1 MCSTEAREFGLMS
14 CWLHSLKEAGRVN
27 FVQSPRRRRNFIF
40 LTSTEPGPD
49 VELRA
54 VVCRGQGGHRCA
66 GGRARDMLHNLA
78 VWQHLRHCNLST
90 ASNISFKVLCAQRIH
105 EAGWVRPGR
114 RMRLRRHLL
123 GQWKTVHGRRQ
134 YPVGAAR
141 TQCWM
146 LTV

>member
-49 VELRA
+49 VKLRA
-54 VVCRGQGGHRCA
+54 VVCRAGRGQGKT
-66 GGRARDMLHNLA
+66 ARDMLHNRHK
-78 VWQHLRHCNLST
+78 HLRHCNLST
-90 ASNISFKVLCAQRIH
+90 ASNISLKVLCAQRIH